1 MVGPSW
7 THRVTSTVEFYSM
20 QNRIISAFQV
30 KGPGEGREW
39 WAKSKNRLC
48 SKRWLWG
55 PSQELGWRLWTQ
67 LMRWPT
73 KTYQVIE
80 EWLGTFN
87 WEILAGG
94 CWRLSQW
101 AEGYKAEDSAN
112 NKQNAHEIQGARGED
127 EDEHFL
133 WSQMTPGCSVGELP
147 GITTLVLKSSWS

>member
-7 THRVTSTVEFYSM
+7 THRVTSTVEFYSV

-73 KTYQVIE
+73 KTHQVRE

-112 NKQNAHEIQGARGED
+112 KMLVKYREQEGKMRMNTSCEVKWHQGAVWESSL
-127 EDEHFL
+127 E
-133 WSQMTPGCSVGELP
+133 T
-147 GITTLVLKSSWS
+147 TTLVLKSSWS